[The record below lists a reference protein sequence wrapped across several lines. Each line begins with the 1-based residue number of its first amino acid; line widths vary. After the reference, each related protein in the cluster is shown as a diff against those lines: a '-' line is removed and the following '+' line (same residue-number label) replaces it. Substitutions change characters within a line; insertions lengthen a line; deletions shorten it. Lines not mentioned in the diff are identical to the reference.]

1 LIEGLGGEIGVEPAL
16 GAGSVFWFTL
26 PAMVVAAAP
35 ELPQTRPLDG
45 LRFAIVTRN
54 ALLRE
59 GLIAQ
64 LRAAGGRVTTL
75 ADDEEAES
83 NVDYVFVDAGTS
95 AVPDPRA
102 LPDDDIPSFVLLAPA
117 AHGKLGELIE
127 KGFAGYIAKPV
138 RQDSLIE
145 NFAAQLQVVPDVPL
159 VEQAP
164 QPDRSVAPSRGF
176 KVLLAEDNPVNALLT
191 RELLRRRGH
200 TVREVVTGDG
210 AVKAMNEERF
220 DLVLTD
226 IHMPGMDGIEATKAI
241 RADEITYGRARTP
254 IIALTA
260 DAMETGKRA
269 CKDAGMDGFLTK
281 PVDPALLD
289 QMFETFFPAGAQ
301 TVAA

>member
-1 LIEGLGGEIGVEPAL
+1 
-16 GAGSVFWFTL
+16 
-26 PAMVVAAAP
+26 
-35 ELPQTRPLDG
+35 
-45 LRFAIVTRN
+45 
-54 ALLRE
+54 LLRE

-64 LRAAGGRVTTL
+64 LRAAGGSVAAF
-75 ADDEEAES
+75 ADDEVDEKI
-83 NVDYVFVDAGTS
+83 DYVFVDAGTS

-102 LPDDDIPSFVLLAPA
+102 LPDSDIPSFVLLAPA

-127 KGFAGYIAKPV
+127 MGFAGHIAKPI

-145 NFAAQLQVVPDVPL
+145 TFAAQLQVVPDAAHVAVSAP
-159 VEQAP
+159 VQPQAN
-164 QPDRSVAPSRGF
+164 PSRGF

-241 RADEITYGRARTP
+241 RADELTYGRARTP

-289 QMFETFFPAGAQ
+289 QMFETFFPPGAQ
-301 TVAA
+301 TAAA